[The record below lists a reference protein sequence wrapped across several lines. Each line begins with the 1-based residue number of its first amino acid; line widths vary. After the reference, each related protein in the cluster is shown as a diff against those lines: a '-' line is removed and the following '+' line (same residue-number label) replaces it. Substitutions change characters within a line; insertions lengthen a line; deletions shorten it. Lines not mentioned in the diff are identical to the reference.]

1 MGQDRQTRIGAAFD
15 RLFRTYPRHEAGKSE
30 AAVAQELLARAE
42 VYFEAVEPYHALD
55 VEVAVRNFLNG
66 SAPGHNPA
74 FAPSAPM
81 VGAECR
87 RVMNLRLDAE
97 AIDRRMRPRLA
108 PPDVE
113 KTDESRKR
121 VLARTA
127 ELVEA
132 LAAQK
137 RTEDAQVELERKA
150 RQARVN
156 VRFAPDMSREAVAQR
171 LYPGSSQWEV
181 GDPDGDEA
189 VA

>member
-1 MGQDRQTRIGAAFD
+1 MNTPKHILAVVNRLLSPFPAGGQGAGED
-15 RLFRTYPRHEAGKSE
+15 VLREYVR
-30 AAVAQELLARAE
+30 VAQSYTDADLTAGADLLMSGR
-42 VYFEAVEPYHALD
+42 F
-55 VEVAVRNFLNG
+55 
-66 SAPGHNPA
+66 PGYDGR
-74 FAPSAPM
+74 FAPSPPQF
-81 VGAECR
+81 GAACR
-87 RVMNLRLDAE
+87 KALEDRLDAE

-132 LAAQK
+132 LAAQQ
-137 RTEDAQVELERKA
+137 RTEDAQVERERKA

-156 VRFAPDMSREAVAQR
+156 DRFAPDMSREAVSRR
-171 LYPGSSQWEV
+171 LYPRDPWDV
-181 GDPDGDEA
+181 GDPEGDAE

>member
-1 MGQDRQTRIGAAFD
+1 MADT
-15 RLFRTYPRHEAGKSE
+15 E
-30 AAVAQELLARAE
+30 AAMR
-42 VYFEAVEPYHALD
+42 VYFEAVSIYETRDIEA
-55 VEVAVRNFLNG
+55 AVQNFLSG

-74 FAPSAPM
+74 FAPAAPV

-156 VRFAPDMSREAVAQR
+156 DRFAPDMSREAVSRR
-171 LYPGSSQWEV
+171 LYPRDPWDV
-181 GDPDGDEA
+181 GDPEGDAE